1 MNTNAVT
8 LIDIPQYPPALTTER
23 SLDAL
28 YAVAHMFLGE
38 DRIED
43 AVRAFRVL
51 MRIAPTDERGWLGVG
66 ACHERRDEH
75 AIASEI
81 YGAGSVVTSPL
92 SWRCVI
98 ALARL
103 ARRRGDTFAADDLLD
118 EAEAIADAND
128 DEDAHAVV
136 ETERSAR

>member
-1 MNTNAVT
+1 MNTTTVT
-8 LIDIPQYPPALTTER
+8 VIDIPQYPPALTNER

-66 ACHERRDEH
+66 ACHERRDEL

-118 EAEAIADAND
+118 EAQSIADAND
-128 DEDAHAVV
+128 DEDALVV
-136 ETERSAR
+136 VDAERGAR